1 MDEVVFAL
9 YWWTIFALLGAI
21 VALVLP
27 VRRRWLVLPIVLFAL
42 VFVIPALFAHTG
54 GIQYAGWTAAAM
66 APFVLTWTAGVY
78 AGSGLRVRLWR
89 RLRREDAS
97 PQRPAALP

>member
-21 VALVLP
+21 VA
-27 VRRRWLVLPIVLFAL
+27 LVLPIVLFAL

-54 GIQYAGWTAAAM
+54 GIQYAGWTAVAM

>member
-9 YWWTIFALLGAI
+9 YWWTIFALAGGI
-21 VALVLP
+21 VALVFP
-27 VRRRWLVLPIVLFAL
+27 VRRRWLVLPIVLLAL
-42 VFVIPALFAHTG
+42 VVVVPALFAHNG
-54 GIQYAGWTAAAM
+54 GIRHAGRTAVAM

-78 AGSGLRVRLWR
+78 AGSGVRVRLWR

-97 PQRPAALP
+97 SQRPAALP